1 MTTRVILWPTTTTE
15 RQPAVLAFQEPESGQ
30 PQPTLRSVAVLFI
43 RAALGE
49 DDTEAAALRELV
61 GPSYW
66 NGMVALYRDDF
77 ARRGILTSPRDQPPF
92 EAHGGLGPLGVDFLL
107 RPPESR
113 VQADKA
119 WHLYGALKEAARR
132 PGYTFV

>member
-1 MTTRVILWPTTTTE
+1 MTTRVIPRPTTTATE
-15 RQPAVLAFQEPESGQ
+15 GQPEEREPRQ
-30 PQPTLRSVAVLFI
+30 PQPPPRSVAVLFL

-49 DDTEAAALRELV
+49 DDAEAAALREV
-61 GPSYW
+61 IGPSYW
-66 NGMVALYRDDF
+66 DGMVALYRDDF
-77 ARRGILTSPRDQPPF
+77 GRRGILTAPRDQPPF
-92 EAHGGLGPLGVDFLL
+92 EADGGLGPLGVDFLL
-107 RPPESR
+107 RPPDSR